1 MKKFNPSIIAK
12 ETRIVICGAGIAGVA
27 TAYYLAVKCRQTDIV
42 LVDKLQPLSFTTSKS
57 GENIRDYWPQPCMAS
72 LSDRSIELMEELAA
86 ESGDVF
92 KLRFSGYSFV
102 SESPGR
108 AIFPSEHL
116 AGTDNTSSNRPDGKQ
131 PVHIVDRVLIK
142 QAFPWLS
149 DIISQ
154 VVHIPR
160 AGTVDVYAL
169 GSLLLDRA
177 RRSGVKILQ
186 ARVSDIQQRALGG
199 FELQLDCNGAEE
211 TLRTEKLV
219 LAAGP
224 FTTEL
229 AGMLDMELPIEN
241 FLQRKIVIRDPLR
254 IVPRDMPFTVFADPQ
269 QLDWNDEERELISTD
284 PDYRWLADE
293 FPAGLHIKPESRD
306 QIKLGWAYNRLPEK
320 PRWQPEDDFD
330 FPNIVMRGASRFM
343 PALGAYVEELPT
355 PVVQM
360 SGYYSRTPENWPLI
374 GPLEV
379 DGSFAVAALSGFGTM
394 AACAAGELCAAW
406 MTDKPLPAY
415 ASHFHPNRYSDP
427 EIMAEISQ
435 IESDGQL

>member
-1 MKKFNPSIIAK
+1 MKD
-12 ETRIVICGAGIAGVA
+12 TQIVICGAGIAGVA
-27 TAYYLAVKCRQTDIV
+27 TAYYLAVKCRQQDVV
-42 LVDKLQPLSFTTSKS
+42 LIDRLQPLSLTTSKS

-72 LSDRSIELMEELAA
+72 LSERSIELMEDLAA
-86 ESGDVF
+86 ESGDAF
-92 KLRFSGYSFV
+92 RLRFSGYDFV

-108 AIFPSEHL
+108 EIFPSEHL
-116 AGTDNTSSNRPDGKQ
+116 PGTDGAINSGPDGGQK
-131 PVHIVDRVLIK
+131 PVHIIDNDSIK
-142 QAFPWLS
+142 QDFPWLS
-149 DIISQ
+149 DVISQ

-160 AGTVDVYAL
+160 AGTIDVYAL

-177 RRSGVKILQ
+177 RRAGVETLQ
-186 ARVSDIQQRALGG
+186 ARVSAIHKPDSGG
-199 FELQLDCNGAEE
+199 FELQLDRNGTMESLPAK
-211 TLRTEKLV
+211 KLV

-224 FTTEL
+224 FTSEL
-229 AGMLDMELPIEN
+229 AGMLGIELPIEN

-269 QLDWNDEERELISTD
+269 QLNWNDEERELISAD
-284 PDYRWLADE
+284 PEYRWLLGE

-306 QIKLGWAYNRLPEK
+306 QVKLGWAYNRLPEK
-320 PRWQPEDDFD
+320 PRWEPVDDVD

-343 PALGAYVEELPT
+343 PALKAYVEELPT

-360 SGYYSRTPENWPLI
+360 AGYYTRTPENWPLI

-379 DGSFAVAALSGFGTM
+379 EGCFAVAALSGFGTM

-406 MTDKPLPAY
+406 MTDAPLPGY
-415 ASHFHPNRYSDP
+415 ARNFHPDRYSDP
-427 EIMAEISQ
+427 GIMAEISQ